1 MYTGEARKEGTVNDY
16 LLHEMVRIRVDEL
29 RAEASRARADREARV
44 SRGWRHLLDMLPGP
58 RAARG
63 EAGGF
68 FRGTV
73 EEACCA

>member
-1 MYTGEARKEGTVNDY
+1 VNDY

-29 RAEASRARADREARV
+29 RAEASRARAARASREARG
-44 SRGWRHLLDMLPGP
+44 SQGRRHLLDMLARP

-68 FRGTV
+68 SRETV

>member
-1 MYTGEARKEGTVNDY
+1 VNDY

-29 RAEASRARADREARV
+29 RAEAAHARAGREARV

-58 RAARG
+58 RATRG
-63 EAGGF
+63 EAGCF
-68 FRGTV
+68 SRGTV